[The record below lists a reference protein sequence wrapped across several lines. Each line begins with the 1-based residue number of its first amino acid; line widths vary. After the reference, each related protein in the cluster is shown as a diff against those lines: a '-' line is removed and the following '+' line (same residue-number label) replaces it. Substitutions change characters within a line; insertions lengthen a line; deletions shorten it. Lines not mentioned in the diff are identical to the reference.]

1 MAEIMM
7 GWMASS
13 VIAIKQ
19 DLNTDIRQILNA
31 LPDLALLVRDQKV
44 VFCNTFGCRLLGYDD
59 ADHKSVLAV
68 IDIVDA
74 DYHDVFDEIWHG
86 LIESGKTD
94 FPLKLVGLNNSQ
106 HEIMFYADSVIEAEQ
121 DTIILYGKDFSLA
134 KKNAAALVESE
145 MSQRILKDAALS
157 FLCICDDK
165 GISYMNPAG
174 LKLLEGESDEEVLGK
189 VFSEFVHPDY
199 KSVFNQD
206 FSVLSEETQA
216 FPLKLIGLK
225 GSELRVEMFVSRFRH
240 GGRGGYLIEAKDI
253 NDLLLRQEELLRIQ
267 GGLKRKVAERT
278 QELTQEIKARIE
290 AQETVEHM
298 TYHDA
303 LTGLGNRMQFVH
315 CVDQAPVL
323 QNNNES
329 CGSQKHC
336 AVLVMDLDHFKD
348 LNDIFGHETGDQLLR
363 QIAGLLKEELVP
375 GAHLAR
381 LGGDEFALMLPIE
394 EKVDAEYCAQRLL
407 MRMGKAFF
415 LSDKEVYSGCSV
427 GIAIAPEHGST
438 ATELLGHAEMALY
451 QAKHKGRS
459 TYTFFDSSLKK
470 NLEESSRIEHLLR
483 AALDKDEFEL
493 YYQPQIELQTGRL
506 IGAEALIRWHSS
518 EGMVSPDRFIPI
530 AEKTG
535 LIDPITDWVMTTA
548 CTQAREWQSLLPGI
562 RVAINLSA
570 ISFRQADFVHKV
582 AEVLEFTQV
591 SPGCLELEITE
602 TAIMAD
608 FREADRILN
617 SLAELGVHL
626 AIDDFGTGYSSLSYL
641 KRFPVD
647 KLKID
652 KSFVLK
658 LDQNQDDA
666 AITAAIISM
675 AHAMGTKVLAE
686 GVEEKSHMLFLK
698 ERGCEEAQGYFF
710 AKPMPAEDFLRW
722 CTAEGTDRFKNM
734 AS

>member
-1 MAEIMM
+1 M
-7 GWMASS
+7 
-13 VIAIKQ
+13 
-19 DLNTDIRQILNA
+19 NTDIKQILNA
-31 LPDLALLVRDQKV
+31 LPDLALLVRDQCV
-44 VFCNTFGCRLLGYDD
+44 VFCNNVGCDMLGYDNSGND
-59 ADHKSVLAV
+59 NPLPV
-68 IDIVDA
+68 IDLVDVE
-74 DYHDVFDEIWHG
+74 YHDVFNDIWQG
-86 LIESGKTD
+86 LLESGKTD
-94 FPLKLVGLNNSQ
+94 FPLKIVGFNNNK
-106 HEIMFYADSVIEAEQ
+106 HEIMFYADSVVEAEQ
-121 DTIILYGKDFSLA
+121 NTIILYGKDFSLA

-157 FLCICDDK
+157 FLCICDDN

-174 LKLLEGESDEEVLGK
+174 LKLLEGDDEEEVLGK
-189 VFSEFVHPDY
+189 AFSTFVHPDY
-199 KSVFNQD
+199 KSVFNKD
-206 FSVLSEETQA
+206 FKLLSAETQA
-216 FPLKLIGLK
+216 FPLKLVGLK
-225 GSELRVEMFVSRFRH
+225 GGPLRVEMFVSKFRH
-240 GGRGGYLIEAKDI
+240 GGRSAYLIEAKDI

-267 GGLKRKVAERT
+267 GVLKKKVAERT
-278 QELTQEIKARIE
+278 QELSQEIKARIE
-290 AQETVEHM
+290 AQKTVEHM

-303 LTGLGNRMQFVH
+303 LTGLGNRIQFVH
-315 CVDQAPVL
+315 AVDQYPSLFKGAEACED
-323 QNNNES
+323 N
-329 CGSQKHC
+329 KYC

-363 QIAGLLKEELVP
+363 KIADLLKEELIP

-415 LSDKEVYSGCSV
+415 LSGKEVYSGCSV
-427 GIAIAPEHGST
+427 GIAIGPEHGGT

-459 TYTFFDSSLKK
+459 TYTFFDSGLKK
-470 NLEESSRIEHLLR
+470 NLEESSRLEHLLR
-483 AALDKDEFEL
+483 AALDKNEFEL

-506 IGAEALIRWHSS
+506 VGAEALIRWHSS
-518 EGMVSPDRFIPI
+518 DGMVSPDRFIPI

-548 CTQAREWQSLLPGI
+548 CTQAKEWQNILPGI
-562 RVAINLSA
+562 RVAVNLSA
-570 ISFRQADFVHKV
+570 VSFRQVDFVHKV

-698 ERGCEEAQGYFF
+698 DRGCEEAQGYFF
-710 AKPMPAEDFLRW
+710 AKPMPAEEFLRW
-722 CTAEGTDRFKNM
+722 CTHERTGGFK
-734 AS
+734 AITG

>member
-1 MAEIMM
+1 M
-7 GWMASS
+7 
-13 VIAIKQ
+13 
-19 DLNTDIRQILNA
+19 NTDIKQILNA
-31 LPDLALLVRDQKV
+31 LPDLALLVRDQRV
-44 VFCNTFGCRLLGYDD
+44 VFCNNAGCDMLGYDNSGND
-59 ADHKSVLAV
+59 NPLPV
-68 IDIVDA
+68 IDLVDVE
-74 DYHDVFDEIWHG
+74 YHDVFNDIWQG
-86 LIESGKTD
+86 LLESGKTD
-94 FPLKLVGLNNSQ
+94 FPLKIVGFNNNK
-106 HEIMFYADSVIEAEQ
+106 HEIMFYADSVVEAEQ
-121 DTIILYGKDFSLA
+121 NTIILYGKDFSLA

-145 MSQRILKDAALS
+145 ISQRILKDAALS
-157 FLCICDDK
+157 FLCICDDN

-174 LKLLEGESDEEVLGK
+174 LKLLEGSDEEDVLGK
-189 VFSEFVHPDY
+189 AFSTFVHPDY
-199 KSVFNQD
+199 KSVFNKD
-206 FSVLSEETQA
+206 FKLLSAETQA
-216 FPLKLIGLK
+216 FPLKLVGLK
-225 GSELRVEMFVSRFRH
+225 GGALRVEMFVSKFRH
-240 GGRGGYLIEAKDI
+240 GGRSAYLIEAKDI

-267 GGLKRKVAERT
+267 GVLKKKVAERT
-278 QELTQEIKARIE
+278 QELSQEIKARIK
-290 AQETVEHM
+290 AQKTVEHM

-303 LTGLGNRMQFVH
+303 LTGLGNRIQFVH
-315 CVDQAPVL
+315 AVDQYPSLFKGREACED
-323 QNNNES
+323 N
-329 CGSQKHC
+329 KYC

-363 QIAGLLKEELVP
+363 KIADLLKEELIP

-415 LSDKEVYSGCSV
+415 LSGNEVYSGCSV
-427 GIAIAPEHGST
+427 GIAIGPEHGGT

-459 TYTFFDSSLKK
+459 TYTFFDSGLKK
-470 NLEESSRIEHLLR
+470 NLEESSRLEHLLR
-483 AALDKDEFEL
+483 AALDKNEFEL

-506 IGAEALIRWHSS
+506 VGAEALIRWHSS
-518 EGMVSPDRFIPI
+518 DGMVSPDRFIPI

-548 CTQAREWQSLLPGI
+548 CTQAKEWQNILPGI
-562 RVAINLSA
+562 RVAVNLSA
-570 ISFRQADFVHKV
+570 VSFRQVDFVHKV

-698 ERGCEEAQGYFF
+698 DRGCEEAQGYFF
-710 AKPMPAEDFLRW
+710 AKPMPAEEFLLW
-722 CTAEGTDRFKNM
+722 CTHERTGGFK
-734 AS
+734 AITG

>member
-1 MAEIMM
+1 M
-7 GWMASS
+7 
-13 VIAIKQ
+13 
-19 DLNTDIRQILNA
+19 NTDIRQILNA
-31 LPDLALLVRDQKV
+31 LPDLTLLVRDKKV
-44 VFCNTFGCRLLGYDD
+44 VFCNAAGCRMLGYDAGAID
-59 ADHKSVLAV
+59 AALPV
-68 IDIVDA
+68 INLVDVE
-74 DYHDVFDEIWHG
+74 YHDVFNDIWLG
-86 LIESGKTD
+86 LLESGKTD
-94 FPLKLVGLNNSQ
+94 FPLKIVGLDNSQ
-106 HEIMFYADSVIEAEQ
+106 HEIMFYADSVVEAAQ

-134 KKNAAALVESE
+134 KRNAAALVESE

-157 FLCICDDK
+157 FLCICDDN
-165 GISYMNPAG
+165 GINYMNPAG
-174 LKLLEGESDEEVLGK
+174 LKLLEGEKEEEVLGK
-189 VFSEFVHPDY
+189 VFSEFVHSDY
-199 KSVFNQD
+199 KSVFKKD
-206 FSVLSEETQA
+206 FSLLSAETQA

-225 GSELRVEMFVSRFRH
+225 GGELRVEMFVSKFRH
-240 GGRGGYLIEAKDI
+240 GGRSGYLIEAKDI

-267 GGLKRKVAERT
+267 GVLKRKVAERT
-278 QELTQEIKARIE
+278 QELSQEIKARIK

-315 CVDQAPVL
+315 SVDQDPSL
-323 QNNNES
+323 QSENGVEGTKEKS
-329 CGSQKHC
+329 GSYRHC

-363 QIAGLLKEELVP
+363 QIAGLLKEELIP
-375 GAHLAR
+375 GAQLAR

-427 GIAIAPEHGST
+427 GIAIAPEHGTT

-451 QAKHKGRS
+451 QAKLKGRS
-459 TYTFFDSSLKK
+459 TYTFFDSCLKK

-548 CTQAREWQSLLPGI
+548 CTQAREWQTLLPGI

-591 SPGCLELEITE
+591 SPGSLELEITE

-641 KRFPVD
+641 KRFPVN

-698 ERGCEEAQGYFF
+698 ERGCEEAQGYYF
-710 AKPMPAEDFLRW
+710 AKPMPAEDFLKW
-722 CTAEGTDRFKNM
+722 CTREGTDRLKTV